1 MNARPTEAAA
11 DSSDGPA
18 SKKPRPL
25 TEGEID
31 AGYDLCREAANFTHE
46 DNQIGRLVMK
56 QKNDPNSPLF
66 SWSYQSIGKAVKGV
80 KSTREEASP

>member
-18 SKKPRPL
+18 SKKPRLL

-31 AGYDLCREAANFTHE
+31 AGYDLCREAANFTEGHQRCQE
-46 DNQIGRLVMK
+46 YQGR
-56 QKNDPNSPLF
+56 SF
-66 SWSYQSIGKAVKGV
+66 SSKGV
-80 KSTREEASP
+80 HTLSS